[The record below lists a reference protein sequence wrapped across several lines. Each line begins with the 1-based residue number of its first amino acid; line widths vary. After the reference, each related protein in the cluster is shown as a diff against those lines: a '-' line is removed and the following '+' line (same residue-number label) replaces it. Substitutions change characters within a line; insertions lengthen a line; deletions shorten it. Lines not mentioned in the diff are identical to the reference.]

1 MATDPRQILEAA
13 YRRAEEHLNSAIIAD
28 AEVAGR
34 IKYLATL
41 ASNRAGVRFIM
52 SCALAKA
59 YRPGVDIR
67 KPYTEIGDPDA
78 YSGRATYDEIYVAE
92 LVEKYKLPVNHTT
105 AWLTPAFR
113 NIDKTLTTDVTLV
126 GTPKKMYVEVIKL
139 LDDVHQG
146 KVSAEDVLAEML
158 RDLLII
164 KEERRKR
171 MESLQASLASVKG
184 DTGLSVE
191 GIVTLIEQHLRLP
204 HSARLPVLIVA
215 AAYKSAEDCL
225 GESMVPL
232 ESHNAADKQTGSIGD
247 LEVTLKDESNIVT
260 SFEMKKRKV
269 TTLDIDYA
277 VAKVAESGMVID
289 NYIFITTEPIE
300 PEVAEYAKSIY
311 GKTGVEFAI
320 LDCLSFLRYFLYL
333 FYRLRMVYLEA
344 YQELVLAEPESAV
357 SQPLKEAFL
366 AMRQAAES
374 AE

>member
-1 MATDPRQILEAA
+1 M
-13 YRRAEEHLNSAIIAD
+13 
-28 AEVAGR
+28 
-34 IKYLATL
+34 
-41 ASNRAGVRFIM
+41 
-52 SCALAKA
+52 
-59 YRPGVDIR
+59 
-67 KPYTEIGDPDA
+67 
-78 YSGRATYDEIYVAE
+78 
-92 LVEKYKLPVNHTT
+92 VEKYKLPVNHTT

-232 ESHNAADKQTGSIGD
+232 ESHNAAESITGCIGD
-247 LEVTLKDESNIVT
+247 LDVTLKSKLYSDELY
-260 SFEMKKRKV
+260 EMKERESKHAS
-269 TTLDIDYA
+269 TLIMLL
-277 VAKVAESGMVID
+277 AKAESGMVID